1 MSLTLPTHYV
11 QQYSTNIQLLLQ
23 QKGSKLRDKVMTGSH
38 VGKQASP
45 VDQIGA
51 INMQPRTTRFTP
63 MGRVDAPTDRRWVF
77 PSDFDLPQLV
87 DNIDKLRMI
96 TDPQSAFVQN
106 AVMAA
111 GRQYDDLIIDALFAD
126 AKTGETGSA
135 TTQFGTTTTATT
147 GQNVS
152 ASHGAASTTGLTV
165 AKLREAKR
173 VMMANQVDL
182 ESDPLTCVVTARQHD
197 NLLAEIQV
205 ISSDFNGDRPVLNEG
220 KVTRFLGIDIVH
232 CERLDTGTD
241 DLAAT
246 SRMVP
251 VFAKSGMYLG
261 IWDDIKTSVS
271 QRHDLVG
278 EPWQVYVTL
287 TAGATRLEEKKVV
300 RIWCDE

>member
-1 MSLTLPTHYV
+1 MSVNLPTHYV
-11 QQYSTNIQLLLQ
+11 QQFSTNIQLLLQ
-23 QKGSKLRDKVMTGSH
+23 QKGSKLRDRVMSGSH

-51 INMQPRTTRFTP
+51 INMQPRTTRFAP

-87 DNIDKLRMI
+87 DSIDKLRMI

-111 GRQYDDLIIDALFAD
+111 GRQFDDLIIDAFFAD
-126 AKTGETGSA
+126 AKTGETGST
-135 TTQFGTTTTATT
+135 TTQFGTTTSATT

-152 ASHGAASTTGLTV
+152 ASHEASATTGLTF

-173 VMMANQVDL
+173 VLMANQVDL
-182 ESDPLTCVVTARQHD
+182 EADPLTCIVTSRQHD
-197 NLLAEIQV
+197 DLLKEVQVTNLDYTNRA
-205 ISSDFNGDRPVLNEG
+205 VLDEG
-220 KVTRFLGIDIVH
+220 KVTRVLGIDIVH

-271 QRHDLVG
+271 QRNDLQG
-278 EPWQVYVTL
+278 EPWQAYVTM